1 MQQENGKGIYNAG
14 PALIKIGHIT
24 LTALHK
30 ETEIVSG
37 NHSRT
42 LTQLTSFYKNLIAAR
57 REDDIFYMWSKEV
70 HCSLATKSQLLEN
83 SIYFHEG
90 LTGYEGT

>member
-14 PALIKIGHIT
+14 PALIKNGHIT

-42 LTQLTSFYKNLIAAR
+42 LILPLFTKRSDASRSEGPTPKGSN
-57 REDDIFYMWSKEV
+57 
-70 HCSLATKSQLLEN
+70 ATKEKKIKRS
-83 SIYFHEG
+83 
-90 LTGYEGT
+90 